1 MTCRNGGQRKT
12 LFLTSAVAITAVFAT
27 RKRPQRR
34 RSCWVRQFGTFNS
47 LHFKVLASV
56 QSILAGVEVEF
67 DSHRQCGLTTLQD
80 EHTAPIVVATSCSDG
95 WVGYS
100 EAPRWVTSKK
110 QGFSDVICS
119 ARTWRHRSQTL

>member
-56 QSILAGVEVEF
+56 QSILAGVE
-67 DSHRQCGLTTLQD
+67 
-80 EHTAPIVVATSCSDG
+80 HTAPIVVATSCSDG